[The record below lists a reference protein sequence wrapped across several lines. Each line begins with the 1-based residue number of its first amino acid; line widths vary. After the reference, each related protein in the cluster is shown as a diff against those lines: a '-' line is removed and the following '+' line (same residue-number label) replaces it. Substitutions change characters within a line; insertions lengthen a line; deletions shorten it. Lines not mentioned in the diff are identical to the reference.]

1 MHQKVVKSPSLIGNR
16 FLQTIL
22 LSNILLQI
30 GIWVR
35 NFAIL
40 LFVADKTNND
50 PYAIALISVAEF
62 APIFVFSFI
71 GGTFA
76 DRWRPKRT
84 MIWCDMLSAVS
95 VFVVLLMIHFSSWQ
109 SVFLVTF
116 ISAIL
121 SQFSQPSGMRLFKQ
135 HVPEEQ
141 LQQGMA
147 LFQSLMAIFMV
158 LGPMLG
164 TFAYSNFGLEKS
176 VAVMGIAFLLSA
188 LTLVRLPKDLVEQK
202 PEATKG
208 QFSKEFKEG
217 FRYVWKSPVLRTL
230 GVVFMI
236 AGLAVGLAQALSLFI
251 VTERL
256 GQPEEFLQYI
266 LMVNGAAMLIGGGIV
281 AVFSKRISPQLLLA
295 IGMLV
300 GAVCTVIVG
309 YSTNV
314 ALTLVVQ
321 FVNGLVFP
329 CIHIGISTMILKW
342 SHQSIVGRVNGVLN
356 PMFIG
361 MMVISMSL
369 AGALKDSYQLVSIY
383 TGAGILFLLGALV
396 IIPIMSQKAPETAQN
411 VQPATAD
418 AGAH

>member
-1 MHQKVVKSPSLIGNR
+1 MRPETSANPPSLFRNR

-22 LSNILLQI
+22 LSSVLLQI

-40 LFVADKTNND
+40 LYVADRTNND
-50 PYAIALISVAEF
+50 PYAISLISVAEF

-84 MIWCDMLSAVS
+84 MIWCDSLSAVS
-95 VFVVLLMIHFSSWQ
+95 VFAVLMSIHFGSWE
-109 SVFLVTF
+109 SVYLVAF

-121 SQFSQPSGMRLFKQ
+121 SQFSQPSSMRLFKY

-164 TFAYSNFGLEKS
+164 TFVYSTFGLETS
-176 VAVMGIAFLLSA
+176 IAVMGVVFLLSA
-188 LTLVRLPKDLVEQK
+188 LVLVRLPEDQMQSQTVKV
-202 PEATKG
+202 KG
-208 QFSKEFKEG
+208 QFRKDFIEG
-217 FRYVWKSPVLRTL
+217 FRYVWQSQVLRML
-230 GVVFMI
+230 GLAFI
-236 AGLAVGLAQALSLFI
+236 LAGLSVGVAQALNLFI

-256 GQPEEFLQYI
+256 GRSEEFLQYM

-281 AVFSKRISPQLLLA
+281 AVFAKRVPPQLLLA
-295 IGMLV
+295 IGMLT
-300 GAVCTVIVG
+300 GAVCTTIVG
-309 YSTNV
+309 FSTSIP
-314 ALTLVVQ
+314 LTLSIQ
-321 FVNGLVFP
+321 FLNGLVFP

-342 SHQSIVGRVNGVLN
+342 SHTSIVGRVNGVLN
-356 PMFIG
+356 PMFVG
-361 MMVISMSL
+361 MMVVSMSF
-369 AGALKDSYQLVSIY
+369 AGALKNAFSLSTIFS
-383 TGAGILFLLGALV
+383 GAGILFLLGAMVML
-396 IIPIMSQKAPETAQN
+396 PIMNQKAPDHTSAAQEI
-411 VQPATAD
+411 
-418 AGAH
+418 